1 MRRFIKM
8 AASTAIL
15 TVAGAVGAAAETTI
29 EVQYPYAHLFTKTY
43 EKIIA
48 DFNKVHP
55 DIKVKLRAAYESYED
70 GSQTVLKEAI
80 TRKLPDVTFQGLNRQ
95 RILVE
100 KGIARSLEPFI
111 AKEKDFA
118 KDGYHKAMLDLSTF
132 NSQVH
137 GLPFSISLPIA
148 YYNMDVVRQA
158 GWNKELP
165 RTWDEVIEL
174 CGMIK
179 QNVPDADTMFWGWN
193 ITGNWFWQALNWS
206 RNNTML
212 DATETKVNFGNDHG
226 KWAMRSFAKL
236 VKGCDM
242 PNAEW
247 KEAMANFSA
256 GKMGMFF
263 WSTSAAQKI
272 TDDSKGRY
280 ELKTDLYPDVAA
292 GGGLPAGGNAGMLL
306 AKDPKQAEAAW
317 KFLKFATS
325 GRGAAYV
332 AETTGYMPPNK
343 KANEVYLKDFYAAN
357 PNKYTAVR
365 QLPLLRDWY
374 AFPGKNGLKI
384 SKIIADG
391 MQSIVSRE
399 RIDESDKV
407 LAEIVEDVQ
416 KLLPKQKSAS
426 R

>member
-1 MRRFIKM
+1 MKLSQLI
-8 AASTAIL
+8 TATAL
-15 TVAGAVGAAAETTI
+15 SVVAGTAVAVTEI
-29 EVQYPYAHLFTKTY
+29 EVQYPYKHLFENTY
-43 EKIIA
+43 AKIIA
-48 DFNKVHP
+48 DFEKQNP
-55 DIKVKLRAAYESYED
+55 DIKIKMRAPYESYED
-70 GSQTVLKEAI
+70 ASQTVLKESI
-80 TRKLPDVTFQGLNRQ
+80 TKKAPDITFQGLNRQ

-100 KGIARSLEPFI
+100 KGIAQPLEPFI
-111 AKEKDFA
+111 AKEADFS

-132 NSQVH
+132 ENEVY

-148 YYNMDVVRQA
+148 YYNMDVVKEA
-158 GWNKELP
+158 GWDKPLP

-179 QNVPDADTMFWGWN
+179 ANVKDVDTMFWGWS

-206 RNNTML
+206 RQNTML
-212 DATETKVNFGNDHG
+212 DASEKQVNFDNEAGQ
-226 KWAMRSFAKL
+226 WAMRTFAKL
-236 VKGCDM
+236 VESCDM
-242 PNAEW
+242 PNQEW
-247 KEAMANFSA
+247 KEAMGNFSA
-256 GKMGMFF
+256 GKVGMFF

-272 TDDSKGRY
+272 TDDSAGKFV
-280 ELKTDLYPDVAA
+280 LKTDLFPDV
-292 GGGLPAGGNAGMLL
+292 GTDGGLPAGGNAGLIL
-306 AKDPKQAEAAW
+306 TKDPERAAAAW

-384 SKIIADG
+384 TKVIYDG
-391 MQSIVSRE
+391 MQSIATRE
-399 RIDESDKV
+399 RVGQPDAV
-407 LAEIVEDVQ
+407 LADVSGEVQ
-416 KLLPKQKSAS
+416 KLLPK
-426 R
+426 